1 MRDVLRRRFG
11 DATGSGGRFVGTSVR
26 RVEDRRLL
34 TGNGR
39 YVDDVTVPAMLHA
52 AFLRSPWPHAAIRSV
67 DTAAARRHP
76 GVTAVLTG
84 ADLQR
89 LTHPFLGTLAFPGL
103 YGPPYWALATDRVRM
118 VGDPVA
124 VVVADSRAV
133 AEDACELIDVD
144 YEPLEP
150 VATMDHALD
159 PARPALWPK
168 AGGNV
173 MFRETRRSGD
183 VAAAFAAADRII
195 RRQFSQHRHSNQ
207 PMETRGSV
215 AEIDP
220 VTGDLTLHTANQ
232 ALHLARWCLG
242 LLLARRP
249 VRESLQ
255 GLVRQRH
262 GLARFA
268 AGARAFLKE
277 NPVLVSGVRGSL
289 PTMGRQFLR
298 DPARTGHLLRAVVGL
313 LGKDPAGIP
322 EVRAGDIGGAFGA
335 KYTISREDV
344 ALCAA
349 ALETG
354 RSIKWIEDRNE
365 HLLVGGQAREER
377 FDVEAA
383 VRRDGTVLGLRVRM
397 TLDSGAYQQFPFGAD
412 MACRLI
418 GTMLPGP
425 YKIGALEF
433 ETTMVATN
441 KGQYVFYRGPWA
453 AESFVRERLLD
464 AVAAELGL
472 SRAEVRRRNL
482 YGPEDLPARMVTGPG
497 LDVRMSAKA
506 TLERALELA
515 AFDGWEEAQAEAR
528 LAGRRLGL
536 GFATYIEAAP
546 GPPGYY
552 DHVAFPGFSAVTPGV
567 EPVHAVL
574 EADGTVTLI
583 TQQQPHGQGHE
594 TTLAQVAA
602 DELGV
607 ELDRIRVR
615 YGSTRTSPFG
625 FGTGGSKSAAVTGG
639 ATSLAARELRGRI
652 ADLAADLLEAAPGDI
667 AVEAGRVHV
676 RGTPAV
682 HLTLADLA
690 AEALR
695 RRNGS
700 GVDGEA
706 IRVTGAWNGGEGGWA
721 QATHVCWVEVDLETG
736 VVSIP
741 RYLVVEDC
749 GEVINPAVVAGQI
762 RGGVAQGIGAVL
774 YEKSTYDENGQFQA
788 GTFMDYLLPTAMEI
802 PEVEIEH
809 LATPSDIPFN
819 YRGVGEG
826 GLIGT
831 PPAVVSA
838 IENAL
843 SEFGVQITEQHLPP
857 ARILELTGAI
867 PTGGTR

>member
-1 MRDVLRRRFG
+1 VKGL
-11 DATGSGGRFVGTSVR
+11 VGASVP

-34 TGNGR
+34 AGRGR
-39 YVDDVTVPAMLHA
+39 YVDDVTVPGMLHA
-52 AFLRSPWPHAAIRSV
+52 GFLRSPWPHAGIRSI
-67 DTAAARRHP
+67 DAAAARVHP
-76 GVTAVLTG
+76 GVVAVLTG
-84 ADLQR
+84 EDMQR
-89 LTHPFLGTLAFPGL
+89 LTHPLFGTLALPGL

-124 VVVADSRAV
+124 IVVAESRPV
-133 AEDACELIDVD
+133 AEDACELIEVD

-150 VATMDHALD
+150 VATMEQALD
-159 PARPALWPK
+159 PSKPALWPR
-168 AGGNV
+168 ARGNV
-173 MFRETRRSGD
+173 LYRETRRFGD
-183 VAAAFAAADRII
+183 VDAGFAAADRIV
-195 RRQFSQHRHSNQ
+195 RERFAQHRQSNQ

-232 ALHLARWCLG
+232 ALHLAKWCLG
-242 LLLARRP
+242 LLLQRGR
-249 VRESLQ
+249 VRDSLQ
-255 GLVRQRH
+255 GMVRQRRAL
-262 GLARFA
+262 GRFA
-268 AGARAFLKE
+268 RGARAYLKA
-277 NPVLVSGVRGSL
+277 NPAILTGMRGTL
-289 PTMGRQFLR
+289 PTMGRQFLQ
-298 DPARTGHLLRAVVGL
+298 DPCRSGHLLRSLVAL
-313 LGKDPAGIP
+313 LGKDPSHLP

-349 ALETG
+349 ALQLG
-354 RSIKWIEDRNE
+354 RSVKWIEDRNE
-365 HLLVGGQAREER
+365 HLLVGGQAREEA

-383 VRRDGTVLGLRVRM
+383 VRSDGTILGLRVGM

-412 MACRLI
+412 IACRLI

-425 YKIGALEF
+425 YRVPAFEF
-433 ETTMVATN
+433 TSTMVATN

-453 AESFVRERLLD
+453 AESFVRERMLD
-464 AVAAELGL
+464 VIAGELGL
-472 SRAEVRRRNL
+472 SRAEVRLRNL
-482 YGPEDLPARMVTGPG
+482 YGDEELPARMVTGPT

-506 TLERALELA
+506 TLLRALELA
-515 AFDGWEEAQAEAR
+515 AFDGWTKAQAEAQAE
-528 LAGRRLGL
+528 GRYLGL

-552 DHVAFPGFSAVTPGV
+552 DHVVFPGFSSITPGV

-574 EADGTVTLI
+574 EADGSVTLI
-583 TQQQPHGQGHE
+583 TQQQPHGQGQE

-602 DELGV
+602 DQLGV
-607 ELDRIRVR
+607 PVEHIRVR
-615 YGSTRTSPFG
+615 CGSTSGSPFG

-639 ATSLAARELRGRI
+639 ATSLAAAELRRRI
-652 ADLAADLLEAAPGDI
+652 VDIAADLLEAAPSDVV
-667 AVEAGRVHV
+667 VEDGRVHV
-676 RGTPAV
+676 RGVPAV
-682 HLTLADLA
+682 HVTLAEVA
-690 AEALR
+690 AAA
-695 RRNGS
+695 
-700 GVDGEA
+700 GEA

-721 QATHVCWVEVDLETG
+721 QATHVCWAEVDLDTG
-736 VVSIP
+736 IVRIP

-749 GEVINPAVVAGQI
+749 GEIINPAIVAGQI

-774 YEKSTYDENGQFQA
+774 YEKATYDETGQFQS

-838 IENAL
+838 IEDAL
-843 SEFGVQITEQHLPP
+843 APFGVRITEQHLPP
-857 ARILELTGAI
+857 SRILELAGVL
-867 PTGGTR
+867 RRKE